1 MGAWGTG
8 LYQDD
13 TTCDVKEDY
22 INLLKIGTEPKDAM
36 KEMIENWKDC
46 IEDVEEGPLFW
57 FALTDTQWKYGLLD
71 EKVKKIALQYIEAG
85 TDLERWKEDKKL
97 YEKREIVLE
106 KLKEKLNSEQPQG
119 KKIPKLHLSKRM
131 FNIGDIILYQIQNEE
146 LKEHRWYK
154 KYVLLKIVGIKK
166 LGIGIEPIEKYHNEI
181 DIMSL
186 YNWIGNTKPNE
197 NVLNVLHIININ
209 EPMDIDEDIERNLTT
224 VLNPFS
230 KREIKKYGLEVI
242 ENTQKNT
249 YTDNEV
255 REKFL
260 GCAWPSIYS
269 FDFDIVRALE
279 KAENK
284 GELIDET

>member
-13 TTCDVKEDY
+13 ITCDVKENY
-22 INLLKIGTEPKDAM
+22 INLLKIGTEPKEAM
-36 KEMIENWKDC
+36 EEMIENWEDC

-57 FALTDTQWKYGLLD
+57 FALADTQWKYGLLD
-71 EKVKKIALQYIEAG
+71 EKVKKKALQYIEAG

-97 YEKREIVLE
+97 YEKRKIVLE
-106 KLKEKLNSEQPQG
+106 KLKEKINSEQPQG

-131 FNIGDIILYQIQNEE
+131 FSIGDIILYQIQNEE

-197 NVLNVLHIININ
+197 NVINVLHIININ

-242 ENTQKNT
+242 ENTPKNT

-260 GCAWPSIYS
+260 GWSWPSIYS

-279 KAENK
+279 KAENS